1 MSRKRP
7 SATVADAIS
16 LIQDHYGLYAFEVK
30 ELISFDSRN
39 FAIVART
46 LASEDDDERRKKCE
60 SDLQELGGTRPCESS
75 RSECELCCFDSCRHT
90 SNVHQHFVLK
100 VFNSALSSTDTLPA
114 TKKKIQSSMFLKQ
127 NGFLCPDI
135 VYTTA
140 GDMFAHDP
148 QRDRLFHIYFL

>member
-16 LIQDHYGLYAFEVK
+16 LLQDHYGLYAFEAK

-39 FAIVART
+39 FAVVART
-46 LASEDDDERRKKCE
+46 LASEDDDERRKKYE
-60 SDLQELGGTRPCESS
+60 SDLLGFGGTRPCESS
-75 RSECELCCFDSCRHT
+75 RSECEPCCFDSCPHT

-100 VFNSALSSTDTLPA
+100 VFNSALSSPDTLPA
-114 TKKKIQSSMFLKQ
+114 TKKKIQCSMFLRQ

-140 GDMFAHDP
+140 GDMFAYDP
-148 QRDRLFHIYFL
+148 QQERSLHIFFF